1 MNLPRKGT
9 RSGIGQSLTWQA
21 GGFTVVRYR
30 TMGSSEKP
38 SLTHL
43 VLTQK
48 ISSLELEPQLTG
60 SLTRQHVSSPITTLT
75 VYITWAQKT
84 FVNLESFRNFLKRVH
99 CLLPECL

>member
-48 ISSLELEPQLTG
+48 SAAWSSN
-60 SLTRQHVSSPITTLT
+60 H
-75 VYITWAQKT
+75 
-84 FVNLESFRNFLKRVH
+84 NLQAA
-99 CLLPECL
+99 